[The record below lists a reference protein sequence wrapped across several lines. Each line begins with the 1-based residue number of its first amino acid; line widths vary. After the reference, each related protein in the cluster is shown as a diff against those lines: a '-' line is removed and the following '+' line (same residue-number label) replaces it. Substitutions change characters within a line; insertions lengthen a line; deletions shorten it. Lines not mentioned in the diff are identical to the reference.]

1 MDNKEDFIIRSYS
14 KKELALLYFP
24 DTPNPHTA
32 VNHLMAWLRR
42 CTPLTRELEEM
53 GVQKTA
59 KYFTPRQV
67 RAIARHLGE
76 P

>member
-1 MDNKEDFIIRSYS
+1 MEEEFIIRSYS

-32 VNHLMAWLRR
+32 VNHLMSWIRR
-42 CTPLTRELEEM
+42 CTPLSAELEAM
-53 GVQKTA
+53 GMQKMA
-59 KYFTPRQV
+59 KYLTPRQV
-67 RAIARHLGE
+67 RAIVAHLGE